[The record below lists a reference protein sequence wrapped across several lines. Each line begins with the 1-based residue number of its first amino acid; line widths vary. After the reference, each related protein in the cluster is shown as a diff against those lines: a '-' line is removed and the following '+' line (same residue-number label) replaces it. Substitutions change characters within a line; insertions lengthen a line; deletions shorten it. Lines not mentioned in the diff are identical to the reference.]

1 MKLKQVSV
9 FLENKPGQLLIPC
22 RVLSENNINIITLS
36 LADTQQF
43 GILRLIVKEW
53 QKAVEV
59 LEKAGCV
66 VKVTDVLAVEVE
78 DKPGGL
84 AAVVEVLEKA
94 SINIEYMYAFTFGRN
109 NKAILVFR
117 FEDIDSAIDA
127 LKQAGLIIVD
137 HNFIYE
143 RNGEA

>member
-1 MKLKQVSV
+1 MKIKQISV

-43 GILRLIVKEW
+43 GILRMIVKEW

-66 VKVTDVLAVEVE
+66 VKLTDVLAVEVE
-78 DKPGGL
+78 DRPGGL
-84 AAVVEVLEKA
+84 ASIVEVLERA
-94 SINIEYMYAFTFGRN
+94 EINIEYMYAFTFGRN

-117 FEDIDSAIDA
+117 FEDIDTAIEA
-127 LKQAGLIIVD
+127 IHKAGLTIVEPT
-137 HNFIYE
+137 FIYE